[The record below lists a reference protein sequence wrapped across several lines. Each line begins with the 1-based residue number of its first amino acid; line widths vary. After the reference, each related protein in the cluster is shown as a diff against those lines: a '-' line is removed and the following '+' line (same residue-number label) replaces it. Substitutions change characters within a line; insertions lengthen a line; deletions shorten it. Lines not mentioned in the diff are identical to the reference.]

1 MNVSPAKLN
10 NQVRPQVELL
20 RRSNGDSAV
29 LIISPWLSPRTR
41 QNLDELDYGYLDFT
55 GNVSFRLTHPA
66 VVLRRDGAKRNPS
79 PTSSQ
84 DGRQLRASKAGR
96 LVRVLVDVRT
106 RYTATD
112 LATVT
117 CWAG

>member
-1 MNVSPAKLN
+1 M
-10 NQVRPQVELL
+10 VEP
-20 RRSNGDSAV
+20 SDAAE
-29 LIISPWLSPRTR
+29 
-41 QNLDELDYGYLDFT
+41 LDERDYGYLDLT

-66 VVLRRDGAKRNPS
+66 VVLRLDGAKRNPS